1 MIVCSIHFVLW
12 ECIWY
17 FPSGEA
23 ARLNYQGHFSRLH
36 FRLTCFWRCYYLRWL
51 CCVTCFAQQ
60 EEKADDTGSNAWKH
74 NETDWKDN
82 CIDGYL
88 PYHEVWTDLR
98 YYRRKWLWKN
108 NVDASD
114 CRTGKPQHR
123 QAIVWWKEQSGCK
136 LFLSPSLVR
145 HRLSKSRWDRKR
157 QQKSRKS

>member
-1 MIVCSIHFVLW
+1 MSQEAPLVRKNARGSVTWSTAEVDGVVSEMINPMWIS
-12 ECIWY
+12 
-17 FPSGEA
+17 A
-23 ARLNYQGHFSRLH
+23 
-36 FRLTCFWRCYYLRWL
+36 
-51 CCVTCFAQQ
+51 
-60 EEKADDTGSNAWKH
+60 
-74 NETDWKDN
+74 ETLENITKQIGKTKDN

-123 QAIVWWKEQSGCK
+123 QAIVWWKEQSVCK

-145 HRLSKSRWDRKR
+145 HRLSKSR
-157 QQKSRKS
+157 